1 MSALDFLSSM
11 HPPRDPQ
18 LGGVAVGVVLDN
30 LDAMSQGRVQVRLPG
45 LPIEPPWA
53 RVAVPDAGSARGMF
67 FMPQV
72 DDEVLVA
79 FEHGDVTRPYVIGSL
94 WNGTDSPPASA
105 PTDPRFKRI
114 IKTPKGHVIEFD
126 DAEQTITITSST
138 KQKIEFTQD
147 KIELS
152 AGSGASK
159 LTLNTDGSVTVRATT
174 TMTLEA
180 QSLKLSATS
189 IEIDAKGTAKLSS
202 SGACTIQGSIVKV
215 N

>member
-1 MSALDFLSSM
+1 MSALDFLSFM
-11 HPPRDPQ
+11 NPPRDPQ
-18 LGGVAVGVVLDN
+18 LGGVAVGIVLDN
-30 LDAMSQGRVQVRLPG
+30 MDALSQGRVQVQLPG

-53 RVAVPDAGSARGMF
+53 RVAVPDAGSDRGIF

-94 WNGTDSPPASA
+94 WNGTDTPPASA
-105 PTDPRFKRI
+105 PTDPQFKRT
-114 IKTPKGHVIEFD
+114 IKTPQGHVIELD
-126 DAEQTITITSST
+126 DTKQTITITSST
-138 KQKIEFTQD
+138 AQKIEITQD

-159 LTLNTDGSVTVRATT
+159 LTLNTDGSVTLSAQT

-189 IEIDAKGTAKLSS
+189 IDIDAQGTAKLSS
-202 SGACTIQGSIVKV
+202 SGVCTIQGTIVKV